1 MSRLETLEFLR
12 TQYFYKDIF
21 EKLCYVVI
29 DRITGEIREFTSIQ
43 LKDKRHVDQYKIRPE
58 QLLDSDQIKTQLN
71 EIELANPQYTDQ
83 DLTARIEHNNII
95 HIDKMR
101 YHLNK
106 QIFVNKHISASNGVI
121 TMIDYYSE
129 ILMMYNYTDGRRIFG
144 MSRSDPIDDTN
155 YRVKELKKKN
165 LNMFVIFG
173 VGIICG
179 VFLSLITNVLI
190 SVCI

>member
-12 TQYFYKDIF
+12 TQYFYKDTF

-43 LKDKRHVDQYKIRPE
+43 LKDKRHVDQYKMRPE
-58 QLLDSDQIKTQLN
+58 QLLDADQIKTQLN

-83 DLTARIEHNNII
+83 DLTDRIEHNNII
-95 HIDKMR
+95 HIDRMR

-144 MSRSDPIDDTN
+144 MSRNDPVDNTN
-155 YRVKELKKKN
+155 YRVKELNKKN